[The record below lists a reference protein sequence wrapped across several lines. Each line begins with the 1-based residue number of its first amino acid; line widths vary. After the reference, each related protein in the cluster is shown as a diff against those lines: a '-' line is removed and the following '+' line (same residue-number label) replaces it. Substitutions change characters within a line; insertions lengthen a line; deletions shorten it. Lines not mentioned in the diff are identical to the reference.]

1 MVGKKFSPH
10 PMISAT
16 PNELWLKTHRKIQC
30 PSCQKETVA
39 NYRREIL
46 DEDDADLDDATEGQ
60 QIDYAMASA
69 SGELGEWG
77 VDKYEGICEH
87 CKKPFCYEVV

>member
-1 MVGKKFSPH
+1 MKGRVSPH

-30 PSCQKETVA
+30 PSCHKETVA
-39 NYRREIL
+39 NYRREML
-46 DEDDADLDDATEGQ
+46 DEDEADLDDATEGQ
-60 QIDYAMASA
+60 QADYFAASA
-69 SGELGEWG
+69 SGDVDEWG